1 MGYKVMG
8 IRFLIKTLLF
18 IFIAIGTIG
27 GCGDSGIVGEFAGE
41 VNCMDGIDNDGD
53 TETDCEDID
62 CILDPACNVTCD
74 DFLEAFCNRAVDCD
88 GFTFVECIIVV
99 ELLIEEIEIFECN
112 DIVELPTANEC
123 IADLANFDCAAFN
136 DALGPDSCSPSEGLC
151 DVCDVDED
159 CADGLFC
166 FDCVGNCTG
175 VASRCTSAF
184 FNQECEDGTFGSLP

>member
-1 MGYKVMG
+1 MF
-8 IRFLIKTLLF
+8 IRLLTITLLF

-88 GFTFVECIIVV
+88 GFTF
-99 ELLIEEIEIFECN
+99 LIKEGTGTPTSNSCAVLKAIKTKKTIRTIFIYITN
-112 DIVELPTANEC
+112 ITQP
-123 IADLANFDCAAFN
+123 F
-136 DALGPDSCSPSEGLC
+136 
-151 DVCDVDED
+151 
-159 CADGLFC
+159 
-166 FDCVGNCTG
+166 
-175 VASRCTSAF
+175 
-184 FNQECEDGTFGSLP
+184 